1 MGHKDVGQM
10 SWLDAA
16 ASRVRGKRRD
26 KLSEISDLLDW
37 SRFES
42 VLGGIY
48 RARRGEPP
56 YPPLVMFKVLLLQRW
71 YGLSDPE
78 MEEALADR
86 LSFRAFAG
94 LSLDDATPDHSTIW
108 RFREQVARRGLIDR
122 LMAELMLQLDGR
134 GVVLRQGTLIDAT
147 IVQAGARRP
156 RVGEDKISPVDP
168 DARFG
173 SNNERR
179 RFQFGYKLHVAMD
192 QGSGLVRGGAVT
204 PANVQEIDL
213 ATGLVQG
220 DELVVYADRGYDGR
234 RLHDHLAEQGIANGV
249 MRRRHGKGPLSQAE
263 VARNHRLSLRRR
275 AVEKLFG
282 TLKRSYRLARLPYF
296 NRARNAVAL
305 LMACFAYNLRRF
317 HALTA
322 S

>member
-1 MGHKDVGQM
+1 M

-16 ASRVRGKRRD
+16 ASGVRGARRD
-26 KLSEISDLLDW
+26 RLSEISGLLEW
-37 SRFES
+37 GRFEAH
-42 VLGGIY
+42 LGSIY
-48 RARRGEPP
+48 KARRGEPP

-94 LSLDDATPDHSTIW
+94 LSLSDATPDHSTIW
-108 RFREQVARRGLIDR
+108 RFREQLAKRGLMDR
-122 LMAELMLQLDGR
+122 LIAELMRQLDGR
-134 GVVLRQGTLIDAT
+134 GVVLRRGTLIDAT

-156 RVGEDKISPVDP
+156 RMGEDKVSPVDP

-173 SNNERR
+173 SNNEHR
-179 RFQFGYKLHVAMD
+179 RFQFGYKLHAAMD
-192 QGSGLVRGGAVT
+192 QGSGLVRGAAVS

-213 ATGLVQG
+213 ATDLVQG
-220 DELVVYADRGYDGR
+220 DELAVYADRGYDGR
-234 RLHDHLAEQGIANGV
+234 RLHDHLAANGIANGV

-275 AVEKLFG
+275 PVEKLFG
-282 TLKRSYRLARLPYF
+282 TLKRSYRLARVPYY
-296 NRARNAVAL
+296 NQARNAVAL
-305 LMACFAYNLRRF
+305 LIACFAYNLRRF
-317 HALTA
+317 HAL
-322 S
+322 SVP

>member
-1 MGHKDVGQM
+1 MGHKKVGQM

-16 ASRVRGKRRD
+16 ASRARGERRD
-26 KLSEISDLLDW
+26 RLSEISGLLDW
-37 SRFES
+37 GRFEA

-48 RARRGEPP
+48 KARRGEPP

-78 MEEALADR
+78 MEDALADR
-86 LSFRAFAG
+86 LSFRTFVG
-94 LSLDDATPDHSTIW
+94 LSLEDATPDHSTIW
-108 RFREQVARRGLIDR
+108 RFREQLTKRGLMDR

-147 IVQAGARRP
+147 IVQAAARRP
-156 RVGEDKISPVDP
+156 RMGEDKISPVDP

-173 SNNERR
+173 SNNERQ
-179 RFQFGYKLHVAMD
+179 RFQFGYKLHVALD
-192 QGSGLVRGGAVT
+192 RGSDLVRGAAVT
-204 PANVQEIDL
+204 PANIQEIDL

-220 DELVVYADRGYDGR
+220 DELAVYADRGYDGR
-234 RLHDHLAEQGIANGV
+234 RLHDHLAAAGIANGV
-249 MRRRHGKGPLSQAE
+249 MRRRRGKGPLSAAE

-275 AVEKLFG
+275 PVEKLFG

-296 NRARNAVAL
+296 NQARNAIAL
-305 LMACFAYNLRRF
+305 LIACFAYNLRRF
-317 HALTA
+317 HALSA

>member
-1 MGHKDVGQM
+1 M

-16 ASRVRGKRRD
+16 ASQVRGERRD
-26 KLSEISDLLDW
+26 RLSEISGLLDW
-37 SRFES
+37 QRFADI
-42 VLGGIY
+42 VGGIY
-48 RARRGEPP
+48 RARRGEAP
-56 YPPLVMFKVLLLQRW
+56 YPPLLMFKVLLLQRW

-78 MEEALADR
+78 MEDALSDR
-86 LSFRAFAG
+86 LSFRAFVG
-94 LSLDDATPDHSTIW
+94 LSLSDATPDHSTIW
-108 RFREQVARRGLIDR
+108 RFREQLAKRGLMDR
-122 LMAELMLQLDGR
+122 LIAELLRQLDGR

-156 RVGEDKISPVDP
+156 RMDEEKVSSVDP

-179 RFQFGYKLHVAMD
+179 RFQFGYKLHAAMD
-192 QGSGLVRGGAVT
+192 QGSGLVRAAAVT

-220 DELVVYADRGYDGR
+220 DELAVYADRGYDAR
-234 RLHDHLAEQGIANGV
+234 RLHDHLAAHGIANGV
-249 MRRRHGKGPLSQAE
+249 MRRRHTKGPLSQAE

-275 AVEKLFG
+275 PVEKLFG
-282 TLKRSYRLARLPYF
+282 TLKRSYRLARVPYY
-296 NRARNAVAL
+296 NLARNAVAL
-305 LMACFAYNLRRF
+305 LMACFAYNLRRV